1 VSVGDGSSAVP
12 PGWYPDPADD
22 ARLRRWDG
30 HVWTQDV
37 ILNPDGGPVV
47 AAVQPAPSAPPVQSA
62 PAEPY
67 FIPAPAHQAPPAPA
81 APIFREPEPEPAPPI
96 FHEPAPAAPIF
107 HEPAPAAPIFHE
119 PTAAPIY
126 HEPSAPVIVHEP
138 TSPSMP
144 AEPTVIVHSA
154 PAPNQPPMGRPVPA
168 SPAPSEAP
176 PGAPTVP
183 RPSPPVNQHPN
194 PPSGPVSLP
203 EWASLPGLTL
213 PPDLSSI
220 PGLGNDSVLGTP
232 TFAEP
237 VQRGL
242 PTLPVFEPPFIPQ
255 RPDVQDAGPGRAG
268 TANSKPD
275 AAPQSATPYAPPPV
289 GAQYDVPPP
298 PGMAHVPG
306 AGPLLPPSALVS
318 PVPSAPGWSQLPTV
332 GSAPV
337 SSSPAAP
344 VEKRA
349 SHASSAQ
356 PAPSLASGPATIAV
370 WMIGLLPLIQFAVVY
385 VCFGVLGYTLL
396 PGMQWGILIA
406 PAALSLLF
414 ANSDRTK
421 LAKLGAPSPNIPFA
435 ALPPLYLLVRCI
447 TTGRSSVGPLVL
459 WIVLQIASI
468 VGVLNLLPALLSVPI
483 PPFG

>member
-1 VSVGDGSSAVP
+1 
-12 PGWYPDPADD
+12 
-22 ARLRRWDG
+22 
-30 HVWTQDV
+30 
-37 ILNPDGGPVV
+37 
-47 AAVQPAPSAPPVQSA
+47 
-62 PAEPY
+62 
-67 FIPAPAHQAPPAPA
+67 
-81 APIFREPEPEPAPPI
+81 
-96 FHEPAPAAPIF
+96 
-107 HEPAPAAPIFHE
+107 
-119 PTAAPIY
+119 
-126 HEPSAPVIVHEP
+126 
-138 TSPSMP
+138 MP
-144 AEPTVIVHSA
+144 AEPTVIVRSA
-154 PAPNQPPMGRPVPA
+154 PTPNQPPMGRPVPA

-176 PGAPTVP
+176 PAPPGAPTVP

-194 PPSGPVSLP
+194 PLSGPVSLP

-255 RPDVQDAGPGRAG
+255 RPDVQDAGSGRAG
-268 TANSKPD
+268 AAKPD
-275 AAPQSATPYAPPPV
+275 AAPQSTAPYAPPPV

-306 AGPLLPPSALVS
+306 AGPLLHPSALVS
-318 PVPSAPGWSQLPTV
+318 PAPSAPSAPGWSQLPAV

-337 SSSPAAP
+337 SSAPAAP
-344 VEKRA
+344 IDNRS

-356 PAPSLASGPATIAV
+356 PEPSLASGPATIAV
-370 WMIGLLPLIQFAVVY
+370 WMIALLPLIQFAIVY
-385 VCFGVLGYTLL
+385 LCFGVLGYTLL

-421 LAKLGAPSPNIPFA
+421 LAEVGAPAPNLPFA
-435 ALPPLYLLVRCI
+435 ALPPLYLLVRGI
-447 TTGRSSVGPLVL
+447 TTGRSSVAPLVL
-459 WIVLQIASI
+459 WIVLQLASI
-468 VGVLNLLPALLSVPI
+468 VGVLNLLPAVLNVPI